1 MSNISEIRRID
12 DELSAPG
19 FSEWDDDLMQDLFG
33 KRLWKA
39 AQNLLITQS
48 EVARI
53 AGSFGADAVNARV
66 LLERIQR
73 ELKAFREAAVDA
85 WKEDQ

>member
-1 MSNISEIRRID
+1 MSNISEIRRIN
-12 DELSAPG
+12 DELAAPG
-19 FSEWDDDLMQDLFG
+19 FSEWDDGQMQDLFG

-53 AGSFGADAVNARV
+53 AGSFGNDAVNAKI

-73 ELKAFREAAVDA
+73 ELKAFREAAVDE
-85 WKEDQ
+85 WKDQ